1 MWPLRPVLYAVYFK
15 FSIRKHPQT
24 EKLSGYYRLVESY
37 RNADNRV
44 CHHTILNVGFMEDVT
59 ADQLNKIQKQLT
71 QRYERKQTLFEQEQ
85 DDPIVKKYVEELWQ
99 RIVASKKID
108 LVSVEKLSRMV
119 HMDTLEHSNAR
130 DVGAENIAYQTW
142 EKLQLT
148 SLLLSHGFTQE
159 QAMLAATQVVS
170 RAVCPASELKT
181 TRWIKEN
188 SAVCELTGYQITK
201 ITKDKLYESAL
212 HLYQV
217 KDALEKHLSDRT
229 NELFDLADK
238 IILYDLTNTY
248 FEGEKR
254 SSHLAKFGRSKEKR
268 SDAKLVVLAL
278 VVNIEG
284 FIKYSS
290 ILEGNIADCNT
301 LSAMIEKLASHTCP
315 GPAVVVL
322 DAGIA
327 TEENLKLIEG
337 KGYKYLCV
345 SRTKLKDYKYVPDR
359 LTTLL
364 DTKSN
369 QTIRLRSVTTTK
381 NTDYY
386 LEVKSPSKEKKEE
399 GMKLQFE
406 KRFEEELQKIH
417 TALHSKGGVKKLDKV
432 HQRIGRAKEK
442 YPSIQHY
449 YIIEVSSD
457 TKVNLATEITWKKDQ
472 TKHQEKNES
481 LGIYFLRTNL
491 NVQDEVVV
499 WNIYNTIR
507 EIENAFRTLKT
518 DLDLRPIYH
527 KNDDATMAH
536 LHLGILAYWLVN
548 TVRYQLKNNGIN
560 SCWREIVRIGNTQK
574 VITTSGTNT
583 YDKIITTRKCT
594 QPNENLK
601 RIYSILQTK
610 PKPFVKRKSVVHKP
624 IPKKTELNEK
634 QLLLSG

>member
-1 MWPLRPVLYAVYFK
+1 MYFK
-15 FSIRKHPQT
+15 FSLRKHPQT

-37 RNADNRV
+37 RNGDNRI
-44 CHHTILNVGFMEDVT
+44 CHHTILNVGFMEDVSSE
-59 ADQLNKIQKQLT
+59 QLNKIQKHLT
-71 QRYERKQTLFEQEQ
+71 QRYERKQSLFEQEH
-85 DDPIVKKYVEELWQ
+85 DDDLVKKYVEELWQ
-99 RIVASKKID
+99 RIVGSKKLDIAGGG
-108 LVSVEKLSRMV
+108 KLSRMV
-119 HMDTLEHSNAR
+119 NVDTLQHSNVR
-130 DVGAENIAYQTW
+130 EIGAENIAYQAW

-148 SLLLSHGFTQE
+148 SLLLSQGFTQE

-170 RAVCPASELKT
+170 RAVYPASELKT

-188 SAVCELTGYQITK
+188 SAVCELTGADINN
-201 ITKDKLYESAL
+201 ITKDKLYQSAL

-217 KDALEKHLSDRT
+217 KDKIEKHLSNRT
-229 NELFDLADK
+229 NELFDLEDK

-254 SSHLAKFGRSKEKR
+254 NSTLAKFGRSKEKR

-301 LSAMIEKLASHTCP
+301 LSAMIEKLASHTCS

-327 TEENLKLIEG
+327 TEENLKLIEA

-345 SRTKLKDYKYVPDR
+345 SRTKLKDYQSVPDR
-359 LTTLL
+359 LTVLM
-364 DTKSN
+364 DTKSK
-369 QTIRLRSVTTTK
+369 QTIRLRSVTTEK

-386 LEVKSPSKEKKEE
+386 LEVKSPAKEKKEE

-406 KRFEEELQKIH
+406 KRFEDALQKIH
-417 TALHSKGGVKKLDKV
+417 NALQGKGGVKKLDKV
-432 HQRIGRAKEK
+432 HQRIGRAQEK
-442 YPSIQHY
+442 YPSVQHY
-449 YIIEVSSD
+449 YTIEVSSD
-457 TKVNLATEITWKKDQ
+457 EKTNLATAITWKKDR
-472 TKHQEKNES
+472 TKHDQKNES

-491 NVQDEVVV
+491 KVQDELVV

-560 SCWREIVRIGNTQK
+560 SCWKEIVRIGNTQK

-583 YDKIITTRKCT
+583 YDKIITTRKCS
-594 QPNENLK
+594 QPNDNLK
-601 RIYSILQTK
+601 NIYIALKTK
-610 PKPFVKRKSVVHKP
+610 HQPFTKRKSVVHKLEF
-624 IPKKTELNEK
+624 KKTDPPQN
-634 QLLLSG
+634 QILLSG

>member
-1 MWPLRPVLYAVYFK
+1 VYFK

-24 EKLSGYYRLVESY
+24 GKLSGYYRLVESY
-37 RNADNRV
+37 RNAENKIFHR
-44 CHHTILNVGFMEDVT
+44 TILNVGFMEDVT
-59 ADQLNKIQKQLT
+59 PDQLNKIQKQLT
-71 QRYERKQTLFEQEQ
+71 RRYEHKEVLFQQEQ
-85 DDPIVKKYVEELWQ
+85 DDPVVKKYVEELWQ
-99 RIVASKKID
+99 RIVASKKLD

-119 HMDTLEHSNAR
+119 NMDTLQHSNAR
-130 DVGAENIAYQTW
+130 EIGAENIAYQTW

-148 SLLLSHGFTQE
+148 SLLLSQGFTQE

-170 RAVCPASELKT
+170 RAVYPASELKT

-188 SAVCELTGYQITK
+188 SAVCELTGYDIDK

-217 KDALEKHLSDRT
+217 KDALEKHLSKRT

-254 SSHLAKFGRSKEKR
+254 NSHLAKFGRSKEKR
-268 SDAKLVVLAL
+268 NDARLIVLAL
-278 VVNIEG
+278 VVNMEG

-290 ILEGNIADCNT
+290 VLEGNIADCNT
-301 LSAMIEKLASHTCP
+301 LSAMIEKLASHTCR
-315 GPAVVVL
+315 GPAVVVV

-327 TEENLKLIEG
+327 TEENLKLIEA

-345 SRTKLKDYKYVPDR
+345 SRTKLKDYQYVPDR

-364 DTKSN
+364 ETKSK
-369 QTIRLRSVTTTK
+369 QTIRLRSVTTPK

-406 KRFEEELQKIH
+406 KRFEDELQKIH
-417 TALHSKGGVKKLDKV
+417 TALHRKGGVKKLDKV

-442 YPSIQHY
+442 YPSVQHY
-449 YIIEVSSD
+449 YTIEVSSD
-457 TKVNLATEITWKKDQ
+457 AKTNLATEITWKKDQ
-472 TKHQEKNES
+472 AKHAEKNES

-491 NVQDEVVV
+491 NVQDELIV

-527 KNDDATMAH
+527 KNDKAAMAH

-548 TVRYQLKNNGIN
+548 TVRYQLKHNDLN

-594 QPNENLK
+594 QPNDNLK
-601 RIYSILQTK
+601 RIYDILKTK
-610 PKPFVKRKSVVHKP
+610 HQPFVKRKSVVHKL
-624 IPKKTELNEK
+624 KLEKTELIQT

>member
-1 MWPLRPVLYAVYFK
+1 VYFK
-15 FSIRKHPQT
+15 SSVRKHPQT
-24 EKLSGYYRLVESY
+24 GKLSGYYRLVESY

-44 CHHTILNVGFMEDVT
+44 CHHTILNVGFMDDVT
-59 ADQLNKIQKQLT
+59 PDQLNKIQKQLT
-71 QRYERKQTLFEQEQ
+71 QRYENKQALFDPAQ
-85 DDPIVKKYVEELWQ
+85 DDPLVKKYVEELWQ
-99 RIVASKKID
+99 RIVASKKVDIAW
-108 LVSVEKLSRMV
+108 VEKLSRMV
-119 HMDTLEHSNAR
+119 NMDTLQHSNAR
-130 DVGAENIAYQTW
+130 EIGAENIAYQTW
-142 EKLQLT
+142 QKLQLT
-148 SLLLSHGFTQE
+148 SLLLSNGFTQE

-170 RAVCPASELKT
+170 RAVYPASELKT
-181 TRWIKEN
+181 SRWIKEN
-188 SAVCELTGYQITK
+188 SAVCELTGYDIGK

-212 HLYQV
+212 HLYKV
-217 KDALEKHLSDRT
+217 KDVLEKHLSHRT

-254 SSHLAKFGRSKEKR
+254 NSSLARFGRSKEKR

-301 LSAMIEKLASHTCP
+301 LSAMIEKLAHHTCS

-327 TEENLKLIEG
+327 TEENLELIEAQ
-337 KGYKYLCV
+337 GYKYLCV

-364 DTKSN
+364 ETKSN
-369 QTIRLRSVTTTK
+369 QNIRLRSVTTSK

-406 KRFEEELQKIH
+406 KRFEDELQKIH
-417 TALHSKGGVKKLDKV
+417 TALHRKGGVKQLDKV

-442 YPSIQHY
+442 YPSVQQY
-449 YIIEVSSD
+449 YIITVSSD
-457 TKVNLATEITWKKDQ
+457 TKTNLATEITWKKDR

-491 NVQDEVVV
+491 NVQDEIIV

-527 KNDDATMAH
+527 KNDNATLAH

-548 TVRYQLKNNGIN
+548 TVRHQLKKNDIN
-560 SCWREIVRIGNTQK
+560 SCWGEIVRIGNTQK

-594 QPNENLK
+594 QPNDSLK
-601 RIYSILQTK
+601 TIYNILTTN
-610 PKPFVKRKSVVHKP
+610 PRPFTKRKSVVHRLK
-624 IPKKTELNEK
+624 PKKLELPQK

>member
-1 MWPLRPVLYAVYFK
+1 MRLRAVLCLVYFK
-15 FSIRKHPQT
+15 FTIRKHPQT

-37 RNADNRV
+37 RNTDNRV
-44 CHHTILNVGFMEDVT
+44 CHSTILNVGFMEGVT

-71 QRYERKQTLFEQEQ
+71 ERYERKQTLFDQEQ
-85 DDPIVKKYVEELWQ
+85 DDPDVKKYVEELWQ
-99 RIVASKKID
+99 RIVASKKLD
-108 LVSVEKLSRMV
+108 LVSIEKLTRMV
-119 HMDTLEHSNAR
+119 NLDTLEHTNAR
-130 DVGAENIAYQTW
+130 EVGAENIAYQTW

-148 SLLLSHGFTQE
+148 PLLLSHGFTQE
-159 QAMLAATQVVS
+159 QALLATTQVVS

-188 SAVCELTGYQITK
+188 SAVCELTGYDINK

-217 KDALEKHLSDRT
+217 KDALEKHLSNRT

-254 SSHLAKFGRSKEKR
+254 NSQLAKFGRSKEKR

-301 LSAMIEKLASHTCP
+301 LSAMIEKLASHTCR

-345 SRTKLKDYKYVPDR
+345 SRTKLEDYKYVPER
-359 LTTLL
+359 RATLV

-369 QTIRLRSVTTTK
+369 QTIRLRAITTEK

-386 LEVKSPSKEKKEE
+386 LEVNSPSKEKKEQ

-417 TALHSKGGVKKLDKV
+417 TALHRKGGVKKLDKV

-442 YPSIQHY
+442 YPSVQHY

-457 TKVNLATEITWKKDQ
+457 AKTNLGIEITWKKDQ
-472 TKHQEKNES
+472 AKHQKKNES

-491 NVQDEVVV
+491 NVQDELVV

-548 TVRYQLKNNGIN
+548 TVRYQLKQNGIN
-560 SCWREIVRIGNTQK
+560 SGWREIVRIGNTQK

-594 QPNENLK
+594 QPNQNLK
-601 RIYSILQTK
+601 EIYSILQIK
-610 PKPFVKRKSVVHKP
+610 NQPFIKRKSVVHKH
-624 IPKKTELNEK
+624 EQEK
-634 QLLLSG
+634 NYCPQKQILLSG

>member
-1 MWPLRPVLYAVYFK
+1 MYFK
-15 FSIRKHPQT
+15 FSLRKHPHSG
-24 EKLSGYYRLVESY
+24 KLVGYYRLVESY
-37 RNADNRV
+37 RNASNRV

-59 ADQLNKIQKQLT
+59 AEQLTKIQKRLT
-71 QRYERKQTLFEQEQ
+71 ERYEHRHRLFEQE
-85 DDPIVKKYVEELWQ
+85 DDPVVNSYVEVLWQ
-99 RIVASKKID
+99 RIVATKKLD
-108 LVSVEKLSRMV
+108 LVSPDKLLRMV
-119 HMDTLEHSNAR
+119 NIDTLRHSNVR
-130 DVGAENIAYQTW
+130 EVGAENIAYQTW

-148 SLLLSHGFTQE
+148 QLLLSCGFTEE
-159 QAMLAATQVVS
+159 QATLAATQVVS
-170 RAVCPASELKT
+170 RAVYPASELKT
-181 TRWIKEN
+181 ARWIREN
-188 SAVCELTGYQITK
+188 SAVCELTGYAADK
-201 ITKDKLYESAL
+201 VTKDRLYESAL
-212 HLYQV
+212 RLYRA
-217 KDALEKHLSDRT
+217 KDVLERHLSNRT

-254 SSHLAKFGRSKEKR
+254 HSRLAKFGRSKEKR

-301 LSAMIEKLASHTCP
+301 LSAMIEKLAAHTCK

-327 TEENLKLIEG
+327 TEENLKLIQA
-337 KGYKYLCV
+337 KGYAYLCV
-345 SRTKLKDYKYVPDR
+345 SRTRLKDYKYVPGR
-359 LTTLL
+359 LTTFL
-364 DTKSN
+364 DTKSK
-369 QTIRLRSVTTTK
+369 QTIRLRSVTVEK

-406 KRFEEELQKIH
+406 KRFEEELQKIQM
-417 TALHSKGGVKKLDKV
+417 ALHTNGGVKKWDKV
-432 HQRIGRAKEK
+432 HQRIGRATER
-442 YPSIQHY
+442 YPSVQHY
-449 YIIEVSSD
+449 YDITVKGD
-457 TKVNLATEITWKKDQ
+457 AGKNLATEITWEKDEKKHLQ
-472 TKHQEKNES
+472 INES

-491 NVQDEVVV
+491 DVQEEFVV

-548 TVRYQLKNNGIN
+548 TVRYQLKHNGIK

-574 VITTSGTNT
+574 VVTTSGTNT
-583 YDKIITTRKCT
+583 YDKSITTRKCT
-594 QPNENLK
+594 VPSDNLI
-601 RIYSILQTK
+601 RIYNILQTK
-610 PKPFVKRKSVVHKP
+610 HQPFTKRKSVVHKP
-624 IPKKTELNEK
+624 ETKKTK
-634 QLLLSG
+634 TIDSQQLLSG

>member
-1 MWPLRPVLYAVYFK
+1 MYFK
-15 FSIRKHPQT
+15 FSLRKHPQSG
-24 EKLSGYYRLVESY
+24 KLSGYYRLVESY

-44 CHHTILNVGFMEDVT
+44 CHRTILNVGFMEDVSPE
-59 ADQLNKIQKQLT
+59 QLNRIQKQLT
-71 QRYERKQTLFEQEQ
+71 ERYERREPLFGE
-85 DDPIVKKYVEELWQ
+85 DGDPTVKKYVEELWQ
-99 RIVASKKID
+99 RIVASKKLD
-108 LVSVEKLSRMV
+108 LLPAQKLSRMV
-119 HMDTLEHSNAR
+119 NIDTLQHSNAR
-130 DVGAENIAYQTW
+130 EIGAENIAYQTW

-148 SLLLSHGFTQE
+148 PLLLSAGFTPE

-170 RAVCPASELKT
+170 RAVYPASELKT
-181 TRWIKEN
+181 TRWIREN
-188 SAVCELTGYQITK
+188 SAVCELTGYDPDK
-201 ITKDKLYESAL
+201 VTKDRLYKSAL
-212 HLYQV
+212 ELYRV
-217 KDALEKHLSDRT
+217 KDVLEKHLSKRT
-229 NELFDLADK
+229 GELFDLEDK

-254 SSHLAKFGRSKEKR
+254 NSSLAKFGRSKEKR

-290 ILEGNIADCNT
+290 VLEGNIADCAT
-301 LSAMIEKLASHTCP
+301 LSAMIDKLASHTCP

-327 TEENLKLIEG
+327 TEENLRLIQER
-337 KGYKYLCV
+337 GYRYLCV
-345 SRTKLKDYKYVPDR
+345 SRTRLKDYIYVPGR
-359 LTTLL
+359 LTTFM
-364 DTKSN
+364 DTKSKHS
-369 QTIRLRSVTTTK
+369 IRLRQVTTEK

-406 KRFEEELQKIH
+406 KRFEQELQKIH
-417 TALHSKGGVKKLDKV
+417 TALHSKGGVKQTGKV

-442 YPSIQHY
+442 YPSVQHY
-449 YIIEVSSD
+449 YDITVESD
-457 TKVNLATEITWKKDQ
+457 AKTGLAKEITWEKDEKKQ
-472 TKHQEKNES
+472 QHKNES

-491 NVQDEVVV
+491 NIEEEYVV

-548 TVRYQLKNNGIN
+548 TVRYQLKQNGIK
-560 SCWREIVRIGNTQK
+560 SCWKEIVRIGNTQK

-583 YDKIITTRKCT
+583 YEKTITTRKCT
-594 QPNENLK
+594 LPNDNLK
-601 RIYSILQTK
+601 QIYNILQTK
-610 PKPFVKRKSVVHKP
+610 HQPFTKRKSVVHKP
-624 IPKKTELNEK
+624 ETKKTEPSEK
-634 QLLLSG
+634 QKLLSG

>member
-1 MWPLRPVLYAVYFK
+1 MYFK
-15 FSIRKHPQT
+15 FSLRKHPQT
-24 EKLSGYYRLVESY
+24 GKLSGYYRLVESY

-44 CHHTILNVGFMEDVT
+44 CHHTILNVGFMDDIT
-59 ADQLNKIQKQLT
+59 PDQLNKIQKQLT
-71 QRYERKQTLFEQEQ
+71 ERYENKQSLFEQEQ
-85 DDPIVKKYVEELWQ
+85 DDPIVKNYVEELWQ

-119 HMDTLEHSNAR
+119 NMDTLQHTNAR
-130 DVGAENIAYQTW
+130 EIGAENIAYQTW

-148 SLLLSHGFTQE
+148 SLLLSQGLTQE

-170 RAVCPASELKT
+170 RVVYPASELKT

-188 SAVCELTGYQITK
+188 SAVCELTGYDLNK
-201 ITKDKLYESAL
+201 LTKDKLYESAL

-217 KDALEKHLSDRT
+217 KDALEKHLSKRT

-254 SSHLAKFGRSKEKR
+254 TSSLAKFGRSKEKR
-268 SDAKLVVLAL
+268 SDAKLIVLAL
-278 VVNIEG
+278 VVNMEG

-290 ILEGNIADCNT
+290 ILEGNVADCKT
-301 LSAMIEKLASHTCP
+301 LSTMIEKLASHTCS

-327 TEENLKLIEG
+327 TEENLKRIEA
-337 KGYKYLCV
+337 KGYKYLCI
-345 SRTKLKDYKYVPDR
+345 SRTKLKDYQYVPNR

-369 QTIRLRSVTTTK
+369 QTIRLRAVTTSK

-406 KRFEEELQKIH
+406 KRFEGELQKIH
-417 TALHSKGGVKKLDKV
+417 TALHRKGGVKKLDKV

-442 YPSIQHY
+442 YPSVQHH
-449 YIIEVSSD
+449 YIITVSSD
-457 TKVNLATEITWKKDQ
+457 AKTNQATEITWKKDEA
-472 TKHQEKNES
+472 KHQEKNES

-491 NVQDEVVV
+491 NVQDQVIV

-507 EIENAFRTLKT
+507 EIESAFRTLKT

-527 KNDDATMAH
+527 KNDDATLAH

-548 TVRYQLKNNGIN
+548 TVRHQLKHHGIT

-574 VITTSGTNT
+574 VITTTGTNT

-594 QPNENLK
+594 QPNDNLK
-601 RIYSILQTK
+601 KIYSILKTK
-610 PKPFVKRKSVVHKP
+610 HQPFTKRKSVVHKSKL
-624 IPKKTELNEK
+624 KKIEPPQI
-634 QLLLSG
+634 QLLLTG

>member
-1 MWPLRPVLYAVYFK
+1 MYFK
-15 FSIRKHPQT
+15 FSLRKHPQT
-24 EKLSGYYRLVESY
+24 QKLSGYYRLVESY

-44 CHHTILNVGFMEDVT
+44 CHRTILNVGFMEDVT
-59 ADQLNKIQKQLT
+59 SDQLNKIQKQLT
-71 QRYERKQTLFEQEQ
+71 ERYEGKQTLFEQSQ
-85 DDPIVKKYVEELWQ
+85 DDPIVNKYVEELWR
-99 RIVASKKID
+99 RIVASKKLDIAGA
-108 LVSVEKLSRMV
+108 ETLSRMV
-119 HMDTLEHSNAR
+119 NIDTLQHSNAR
-130 DVGAENIAYQTW
+130 EVGAENIAYQTW
-142 EKLQLT
+142 EKLELT
-148 SLLLSHGFTQE
+148 SLLLSHGFTQD

-170 RAVCPASELKT
+170 RAVYPASELAT

-188 SAVCELTGYQITK
+188 SAVCELTGYDIDK
-201 ITKDKLYESAL
+201 ISKDKLYESAL
-212 HLYQV
+212 HLYQI
-217 KDALEKHLSDRT
+217 KDQLEKHLSKRT
-229 NELFDLADK
+229 NELFDLSDK

-254 SSHLAKFGRSKEKR
+254 HSNLAKFGRSKEKR
-268 SDAKLVVLAL
+268 NDAKLVVLAL

-290 ILEGNIADCNT
+290 ILEGNIADCHT
-301 LSAMIEKLASHTCP
+301 LSAMIEKLASHTCR

-327 TEENLKLIEG
+327 TEENLKLIED

-345 SRTKLKDYKYVPDR
+345 SRTKLKDYQYVPGR

-369 QTIRLRSVTTTK
+369 QTIRLRSVTSPK

-386 LEVKSPSKEKKEE
+386 LEVKSPSREKKEE

-406 KRFEEELQKIH
+406 KRFEGELQKIH

-432 HQRIGRAKEK
+432 HQRIGRAQEK
-442 YPSIQHY
+442 YPSVQHY
-449 YIIEVSSD
+449 YTITVSSD
-457 TKVNLATEITWKKDQ
+457 AKINLATEITWKKDQ
-472 TKHQEKNES
+472 TKHQEKHEG

-491 NVQDEVVV
+491 NVQDETVV

-548 TVRYQLKNNGIN
+548 TVRYQLKHNGIN
-560 SCWREIVRIGNTQK
+560 SCWREIVRTSNTQK

-583 YDKIITTRKCT
+583 YDTIITTRKCT

-601 RIYSILQTK
+601 KIYSILKIKHQ
-610 PKPFVKRKSVVHKP
+610 PFTKRKSVVHKLE
-624 IPKKTELNEK
+624 PKKSQLPQK
-634 QLLLSG
+634 QKLLSG

>member
-1 MWPLRPVLYAVYFK
+1 MYFK
-15 FSIRKHPQT
+15 FSLRKHPQT
-24 EKLSGYYRLVESY
+24 GKLGGYYRLVESY

-44 CHHTILNVGFMEDVT
+44 CHRTILNVGFMEDVT
-59 ADQLNKIQKQLT
+59 PEQLNAIQKQLT
-71 QRYERKQTLFEQEQ
+71 QRYEHKQPVFKAEE
-85 DDPIVKKYVEELWQ
+85 DPVVNQYVEEFWQ
-99 RIVASKKID
+99 RIVGSKKLD
-108 LVSVEKLSRMV
+108 LVASGKLSRMV
-119 HMDTLEHSNAR
+119 DMDTLQHSNAR
-130 DVGAENIAYQTW
+130 EIGAENIAFQTW

-148 SLLLSHGFTQE
+148 PLLLSAGFTPE
-159 QAMLAATQVVS
+159 QARLAATQVIS
-170 RAVCPASELKT
+170 RAVYPASELKT

-188 SAVCELTGYQITK
+188 SAVCELTGYDPDK
-201 ITKDKLYESAL
+201 VTKDR
-212 HLYQV
+212 LYQSSLQLYRA
-217 KDALEKHLSDRT
+217 KDALEKHLSRRT
-229 NELFDLADK
+229 NELFDLQDK

-254 SSHLAKFGRSKEKR
+254 NSQLAKFGRSKEKR
-268 SDAKLVVLAL
+268 SDARLVVLAL

-290 ILEGNIADCNT
+290 VLEGNIADSAT

-327 TEENLKLIEG
+327 TEENLRLIQS

-345 SRTKLKDYKYVPDR
+345 SRTRLKDYTYVPGR

-369 QTIRLRSVTTTK
+369 KTIRLRSVITEK

-386 LEVKSPSKEKKEE
+386 LEVKSPSKEQKEE

-406 KRFEEELQKIH
+406 KRFEEELQKIRA
-417 TALHSKGGVKKLDKV
+417 ALRSKGGIKQTDKV

-442 YPSIQHY
+442 YPSVQRY
-449 YIIEVSSD
+449 YEITVCSEAK
-457 TKVNLATEITWKKDQ
+457 TGLATELIWEKDPQ
-472 TKHQEKNES
+472 KHQEKNES

-491 NVQDEVVV
+491 DVQEEYVV

-507 EIENAFRTLKT
+507 EIEGAFRTLKS

-548 TVRYQLKNNGIN
+548 TVRYQLKSNGIK
-560 SCWREIVRIGNTQK
+560 SCWSEIVRIGNTQK

-594 QPNENLK
+594 VPNANLK
-601 RIYSILQTK
+601 HIYDILQTK
-610 PKPFVKRKSVVHKP
+610 HHPFTKRKSVVHKLES
-624 IPKKTELNEK
+624 KKTENTEK
-634 QLLLSG
+634 QKLLTG

>member
-1 MWPLRPVLYAVYFK
+1 MYFK
-15 FSIRKHPQT
+15 FSLRKHPQT
-24 EKLSGYYRLVESY
+24 GKLSGYYRLVESY

-44 CHHTILNVGFMEDVT
+44 CHRTILNVGFMEDVT
-59 ADQLNKIQKQLT
+59 PEQLNVIQKQLT
-71 QRYERKQTLFEQEQ
+71 QRYEHKQTVFQTEE
-85 DDPIVKKYVEELWQ
+85 DPLVKQYVEGFWQ
-99 RIVASKKID
+99 RIVGSKKLD
-108 LVSVEKLSRMV
+108 LVASEKLSRMV
-119 HMDTLEHSNAR
+119 DMDTLQHSNAR
-130 DVGAENIAYQTW
+130 EIGAENIAYQNW

-148 SLLLSHGFTQE
+148 PLLLSVGFTPE
-159 QAMLAATQVVS
+159 QARLAATQVVS
-170 RAVCPASELKT
+170 RAVYPASELKT
-181 TRWIKEN
+181 ARWIKEN
-188 SAVCELTGYQITK
+188 SAVCELTGYDPDK
-201 ITKDKLYESAL
+201 VTKDRLYQSAL
-212 HLYQV
+212 QLYGA
-217 KDALEKHLSDRT
+217 KDTLEKHLSKRT
-229 NELFDLADK
+229 NELFDLEDK

-254 SSHLAKFGRSKEKR
+254 NSQLAKFGRSKEKR
-268 SDAKLVVLAL
+268 SDARLVVLAL

-290 ILEGNIADCNT
+290 VLEGNIADSAT

-327 TEENLKLIEG
+327 TEENLRLIES

-345 SRTKLKDYKYVPDR
+345 SRTRLKDYTYVPDR

-369 QTIRLRSVTTTK
+369 KTIRLRSVTTEK

-406 KRFEEELQKIH
+406 KRFEDELQKIRA
-417 TALHSKGGVKKLDKV
+417 ALRSKGGVKQTDKV

-442 YPSIQHY
+442 YPSVQRY
-449 YIIEVSSD
+449 YNITVSSD
-457 TKVNLATEITWKKDQ
+457 PKTGLATQLTWEKDPD
-472 TKHQEKNES
+472 KHLEKNES
-481 LGIYFLRTNL
+481 LGAYFLRTNL
-491 NVQDEVVV
+491 NVQEEYVVG
-499 WNIYNTIR
+499 NIYNTIR
-507 EIENAFRTLKT
+507 EIEGAFRTLKT

-548 TVRYQLKNNGIN
+548 TVRYQLKNNGIKN
-560 SCWREIVRIGNTQK
+560 CWGEIVRIGNTQK

-594 QPNENLK
+594 VPNANLK
-601 RIYSILQTK
+601 QIYDILQTK
-610 PKPFVKRKSVVHKP
+610 HQPFTKRKSVVHKLKSEK
-624 IPKKTELNEK
+624 IENTEK
-634 QLLLSG
+634 QKLLTG

>member
-1 MWPLRPVLYAVYFK
+1 MYFK
-15 FSIRKHPQT
+15 FSLRKHPET
-24 EKLSGYYRLVESY
+24 KKLCGYYRLVESY
-37 RNADNRV
+37 RNGENRV
-44 CHHTILNVGFMEDVT
+44 CHHTILTAGFMNDVT
-59 ADQLNKIQKQLT
+59 ALQLNKIQKQLT
-71 QRYERKQTLFEQEQ
+71 EKYERKQSLFAQEQ
-85 DDPIVKKYVEELWQ
+85 DDPVVKKYVEEFWQ
-99 RIVASKKID
+99 RIVQSKKLDI
-108 LVSVEKLSRMV
+108 VSDKLSRMV
-119 HMDTLEHSNAR
+119 NVDTLQHSNAR
-130 DVGAENIAYQTW
+130 EIGAENIAFQTW

-148 SLLLSHGFTQE
+148 PLLLANGFTQE

-170 RAVCPASELKT
+170 RAVYPASELKT

-188 SAVCELTGYQITK
+188 SAVCELTGYSMDK
-201 ITKDKLYESAL
+201 VTKDKLYQSAL

-217 KDALEKHLSDRT
+217 KDALEKHLSKRT
-229 NELFDLADK
+229 NELFDLEDK

-254 SSHLAKFGRSKEKR
+254 NSKLAKFGRSKEKR

-278 VVNIEG
+278 VINIEG

-301 LSAMIEKLASHTCP
+301 LSAMIEKLASHTCG

-327 TEENLKLIEG
+327 TEENLKLIEA

-345 SRTKLKDYKYVPDR
+345 SRTKLKNYQWVKDR
-359 LTTLL
+359 LTVML

-369 QTIRLRSVTTTK
+369 QTIRLRSITTTK

-386 LEVKSPSKEKKEE
+386 LEVKSLAKEKKEE
-399 GMKLQFE
+399 AMKLQFE

-417 TALHSKGGVKKLDKV
+417 KALHSKGGAKKLDKV
-432 HQRIGRAKEK
+432 HERIGRAKEK
-442 YPSIQHY
+442 YPSVQQY
-449 YIIEVSSD
+449 YIIEVSTGTD
-457 TKVNLATEITWKKDQ
+457 TKLATEITWRKEQ
-472 TKHQEKNES
+472 AKHDEKNEG

-491 NVQDEVVV
+491 DVKDEIVV

-507 EIENAFRTLKT
+507 EIENTFRTLKT

-560 SCWREIVRIGNTQK
+560 SCWREIIRIGNTQK

-594 QPNENLK
+594 QPNDKLK
-601 RIYSILQTK
+601 NIYNILKSKHQ
-610 PKPFVKRKSVVHKP
+610 PFTKRKSVVHKP
-624 IPKKTELNEK
+624 ELEKT
-634 QLLLSG
+634 

>member
-1 MWPLRPVLYAVYFK
+1 MYFK
-15 FSIRKHPQT
+15 FSLRNHPQT
-24 EKLSGYYRLVESY
+24 GRPSGYYRLVESY
-37 RNADNRV
+37 RNGDNRV
-44 CHHTILNVGFMEDVT
+44 CHRTILNVGFVEELT

-71 QRYERKQTLFEQEQ
+71 ERYEGRQFLFEQE
-85 DDPIVKKYVEELWQ
+85 DDPVVKQYVEEFWQ
-99 RIVASKKID
+99 RIVGSKKLDI
-108 LVSVEKLSRMV
+108 VPMEGLSRMV
-119 HMDTLEHSNAR
+119 NADTLQHTNAR
-130 DVGAENIAYQTW
+130 EIGAEYIGYQTW

-148 SLLLSHGFTQE
+148 SQLLSQGFTQE
-159 QAMLAATQVVS
+159 QATLAATQVIS
-170 RAVCPASELKT
+170 RAVYPASELKT

-188 SAVCELTGYQITK
+188 SAVCELTSYDIDK
-201 ITKDKLYESAL
+201 ITKDKLYQSAL

-217 KDALEKHLSDRT
+217 KDALEKHLSKRT
-229 NELFDLADK
+229 NALFDLEDK

-248 FEGEKR
+248 FEGEK
-254 SSHLAKFGRSKEKR
+254 SNSQLAKFGRSKEKR

-290 ILEGNIADCNT
+290 VLEGNIADCNT
-301 LSAMIEKLASHTCP
+301 LSAMIEKLRGHTCG

-327 TEENLKLIEG
+327 TEENLKLIEE

-345 SRTKLKDYKYVPDR
+345 SRTKLKDYKAVPDR
-359 LTTLL
+359 LTVLL

-369 QTIRLRSVTTTK
+369 QTIRLRSVTTQK

-386 LEVKSPSKEKKEE
+386 LEVKSPAKEKKEQ

-406 KRFEEELQKIH
+406 KRFEEELQKIRI
-417 TALHSKGGVKKLDKV
+417 ALHSKGRIKKLDKV
-432 HQRIGRAKEK
+432 HQRIGRAREK
-442 YPSIQHY
+442 YPSVQHY
-449 YIIEVSSD
+449 YNIEVSSD
-457 TKVNLATEITWKKDQ
+457 PKTNWATEITWKKDPA
-472 TKHQEKNES
+472 KHYERNES

-491 NVQDEVVV
+491 NVQDEIVA

-507 EIENAFRTLKT
+507 EIEEAFRTLKT

-536 LHLGILAYWLVN
+536 LHLGVLAYWLVN

-594 QPNENLK
+594 IPNDNLK
-601 RIYSILQTK
+601 KVLNALKSKHQ
-610 PKPFVKRKSVVHKP
+610 PFFKRKSVVHKLE
-624 IPKKTELNEK
+624 PKKTEPPQK
-634 QLLLSG
+634 QILLTG

>member
-1 MWPLRPVLYAVYFK
+1 MYFK
-15 FSIRKHPQT
+15 FSLRKNPQT
-24 EKLSGYYRLVESY
+24 GKLNGYYRLVESY
-37 RNADNRV
+37 RNADNRI
-44 CHHTILNVGFMEDVT
+44 CHRTILNVGFMEDVS
-59 ADQLNKIQKQLT
+59 ADQLNKIQRQLT
-71 QRYERKQTLFEQEQ
+71 ERYEQKHTVFQE
-85 DDPIVKKYVEELWQ
+85 DENPIVNQYVKEFWQ
-99 RIVASKKID
+99 RIASSKKLD
-108 LVSVEKLSRMV
+108 LVSPENLSRMV
-119 HMDTLEHSNAR
+119 NADTLQHSNAR
-130 DVGAENIAYQTW
+130 EVGAENIAYQTW

-148 SLLLSHGFTQE
+148 PLLISQGFTPE

-170 RAVCPASELKT
+170 RAVYPASELKT

-188 SAVCELTGYQITK
+188 SAVCELTGYEIDK
-201 ITKDKLYESAL
+201 LTKDKLYQSAL
-212 HLYQV
+212 QLYQA
-217 KDALEKHLSDRT
+217 KDALEKHLSKRT
-229 NELFDLADK
+229 NELFDLQDK

-254 SSHLAKFGRSKEKR
+254 NSKLAKFGRSKEKR
-268 SDAKLVVLAL
+268 SDAKLIVLAL

-301 LSAMIEKLASHTCP
+301 LSAMIEKLSSHTCS
-315 GPAVVVL
+315 GPAVVVI

-327 TEENLKLIEG
+327 TEENLKLIQD
-337 KGYKYLCV
+337 KGYRYLCV
-345 SRTKLKDYKYVPDR
+345 SRTRLKDYQYVPDR

-369 QTIRLRSVTTTK
+369 QTIRLRSVATDK

-406 KRFEEELQKIH
+406 NRFEEELQKIRN
-417 TALHSKGGVKKLDKV
+417 ALNRKGGIKKADKV
-432 HQRIGRAKEK
+432 HQRIGRAREK
-442 YPSIQHY
+442 YPSVQGY
-449 YIIEVSSD
+449 YHIEVDKDSKTDLVTEVTWEKD
-457 TKVNLATEITWKKDQ
+457 TD
-472 TKHQEKNES
+472 KHLEKNES
-481 LGIYFLRTNL
+481 LGVYFLRTNL
-491 NVQDEVVV
+491 NVDDEVVV

-548 TVRYQLKNNGIN
+548 TVRYQLKHSGIK

-583 YDKIITTRKCT
+583 YNRIITTRKCT
-594 QPNENLK
+594 IPNDNLK
-601 RIYSILQTK
+601 QIYDILQAK
-610 PKPFVKRKSVVHKP
+610 HQPFTKRKSVVHKLET
-624 IPKKTELNEK
+624 KKPQTKQN
-634 QLLLSG
+634 QLLMSE

>member
-1 MWPLRPVLYAVYFK
+1 VYFK
-15 FSIRKHPQT
+15 SSTRKHPQT
-24 EKLSGYYRLVESY
+24 GKLIGYYRLVESY

-44 CHHTILNVGFMEDVT
+44 CHRTIVNVGFMEDVT
-59 ADQLNKIQKQLT
+59 AEQLNKIQKLLT
-71 QRYERKQTLFEQEQ
+71 ERYERRQSLFEQDQ
-85 DDPIVKKYVEELWQ
+85 DDPTVKKYVEELWQ
-99 RIVASKKID
+99 RIAASKKLD
-108 LVSVEKLSRMV
+108 LVPAGKSSRMV
-119 HMDTLEHSNAR
+119 DMDTLRHSDAR
-130 DVGAENIAYQTW
+130 EVGAENIACQTW

-148 SLLLSHGFTQE
+148 SLLLSRGFTQE
-159 QAMLAATQVVS
+159 QAMLAATQVVG
-170 RAVCPASELKT
+170 RAVYPASELKT
-181 TRWIKEN
+181 ARWIKEN
-188 SAVCELTGYQITK
+188 SAVCELTGYDIDK
-201 ITKDKLYESAL
+201 ITKDKLYESSL
-212 HLYQV
+212 RLYKV

-254 SSHLAKFGRSKEKR
+254 NSSLAKFGRSKEKR
-268 SDAKLVVLAL
+268 GDAKLVVLAL

-290 ILEGNIADCNT
+290 ILEGNIADCST
-301 LSAMIEKLASHTCP
+301 LSAMIEKLAAHTCR
-315 GPAVVVL
+315 GPAVVVI

-345 SRTKLKDYKYVPDR
+345 SRTKLKGYKYAPDR

-364 DTKSN
+364 DTKSG
-369 QTIRLRSVTTTK
+369 QTIRLRSVTTEK

-406 KRFEEELQKIH
+406 KRFEAELQKIH
-417 TALHSKGGVKKLDKV
+417 ASLHKKGGVKKLDKV
-432 HQRIGRAKEK
+432 HQRIGRAKER
-442 YPSIQHY
+442 YPSVQHY
-449 YIIEVSSD
+449 YTIAVSSD
-457 TKVNLATEITWKKDQ
+457 EKTKLATGITWEKDGA
-472 TKHQEKNES
+472 KHQEKNEG
-481 LGIYFLRTNL
+481 LGVYFLRTNL
-491 NVQDEVVV
+491 NVQEEFVV

-507 EIENAFRTLKT
+507 EIENVFRTLKT

-548 TVRYQLKNNGIN
+548 TVRYQLKHNGIN

-583 YDKIITTRKCT
+583 YDKTITTRKCT
-594 QPNENLK
+594 QPNGNLK
-601 RIYSILQTK
+601 RIYDILQAK
-610 PKPFVKRKSVVHKP
+610 HQPFVKRKSVVHRP
-624 IPKKTELNEK
+624 EPEK
-634 QLLLSG
+634 REPPNAQLLLSE

>member
-1 MWPLRPVLYAVYFK
+1 MLD
-15 FSIRKHPQT
+15 I
-24 EKLSGYYRLVESY
+24 
-37 RNADNRV
+37 
-44 CHHTILNVGFMEDVT
+44 T
-59 ADQLNKIQKQLT
+59 AEQLNKIQKQLT
-71 QRYERKQTLFEQEQ
+71 EKYEHKQVLFEKEE
-85 DDPIVKKYVEELWQ
+85 DDAIVKHYVHELWQ
-99 RIVASKKID
+99 RIVGSKKLDI
-108 LVSVEKLSRMV
+108 VSAEKLSRMV
-119 HMDTLEHSNAR
+119 NVDTLQHGNVREI
-130 DVGAENIAYQTW
+130 GAENIAYQTW
-142 EKLQLT
+142 ENLQIH
-148 SLLLSHGFTQE
+148 SFLLSHGFTQE

-170 RAVCPASELKT
+170 RAVYPASELKT

-188 SAVCELTGYQITK
+188 SAVCELTGYNLK
-201 ITKDKLYESAL
+201 ALTKDKPYQSAL
-212 HLYQV
+212 HLYKV
-217 KDALEKHLSDRT
+217 KDALEKHLSKRT
-229 NELFDLADK
+229 NELFDLEDR

-254 SSHLAKFGRSKEKR
+254 NSRLAKFGRSKEKR
-268 SDAKLVVLAL
+268 GDAKLVVLAL
-278 VVNIEG
+278 VVNTEG

-301 LSAMIEKLASHTCP
+301 LSAMIEKLASHTCV

-327 TEENLKLIEG
+327 TEENLKLIEA

-345 SRTKLKDYKYVPDR
+345 SRSKFKDYTPVPDR
-359 LTTLL
+359 LTVLL

-369 QTIRLRSVTTTK
+369 KTIRIRSVSSPK

-406 KRFEEELQKIH
+406 KRFEEGLQKIS
-417 TALHSKGGVKKLDKV
+417 TALHRKGGIKQLDKV

-442 YPSIQHY
+442 YPSVQHY

-457 TKVNLATEITWKKDQ
+457 AKTNLATEITWKKDEA
-472 TKHQEKNES
+472 KHNKKTES

-491 NVQDEVVV
+491 NVRDEIVV

-527 KNDDATMAH
+527 KNDEATRAH

-548 TVRYQLKNNGIN
+548 TVRYHLKNNGMN

-583 YDKIITTRKCT
+583 YDKIITTRKCS
-594 QPNENLK
+594 QPNDGLK
-601 RIYSILQTK
+601 QIYNALNTK
-610 PKPFVKRKSVVHKP
+610 YQPFTKRKSVVHKVK
-624 IPKKTELNEK
+624 PKNTQPLKT
-634 QLLLSG
+634 QLLLTG